1 MQGLENIGATCA
13 INSMVQI
20 ICRNNYLRDTILKYD
35 LPNDTLTF
43 NLKEILILMHEK
55 EKSLIP
61 KKFVKKIFNTFDGIF
76 RYGEQLDIYELWLYL
91 SESINEEIKKDPK
104 YYTNISN
111 DIVTDKIKSG
121 LIIDNE
127 KDFNKVLFNSS
138 RLKDKFEYY
147 NIKLNNNKKS
157 QWQNLIQGF
166 YLNITKCMKCN
177 NTLYNFEPFTTLNL
191 NITYKNI
198 SVVDMVK
205 QIYKEEVNCGD
216 WECEKCKE
224 KTEYKKQTKLW
235 KLPSVLF
242 IVINRFTETLKKNT
256 ESININETLHF
267 NKGTILSDVNMEKNY
282 KLSSIAL
289 HIGSLDGGHYMAVC
303 NNNTDNYFLYNDMEV
318 SEINNFKNDNNSA
331 YMIVYS
337 EL

>member
-13 INSMVQI
+13 INSIVQM
-20 ICRNNYLRDTILKYD
+20 ICRNNYLRESILSYN
-35 LPNDTLTF
+35 LPEDTLTS
-43 NLKEILILMHEK
+43 NLKEILVLMHEK

-61 KKFVKKIFNTFDGIF
+61 KKFVKKVFNTFEGTF

-91 SESINEEIKKDPK
+91 VEAINQEINKDPN

-111 DIVTDKIKSG
+111 DIVSDKIKSG
-121 LIIDNE
+121 LVIDNE
-127 KDFNKVLFNSS
+127 NDFNKVLLNST
-138 RLKDKFEYY
+138 RLKDKFDYY
-147 NIKLNNNKKS
+147 NIKLNDNKSS
-157 QWQNLIQGF
+157 QWQSLTQGF
-166 YLNITKCMKCN
+166 YLNITICTKCN

-191 NITYKNI
+191 NITDKNL
-198 SVVDMVK
+198 SVVDMIK
-205 QIYKEEVNCGD
+205 QIYKEDVNSGD
-216 WECEKCKE
+216 WECEKCKQ

-242 IVINRFTETLKKNT
+242 IVINRFTETFRKNT
-256 ESININETLHF
+256 ESININDELHF
-267 NKGTILSDVNMEKNY
+267 NKGTILYNTNLEKKY

-289 HIGSLDGGHYMAVC
+289 HIGNLDGGHYMAIC
-303 NNNTDNYFLYNDMEV
+303 NNNTDNYLLYNDMDV
-318 SEINNFKNDNNSA
+318 KEINNFKNNNNSA